1 MNIID
6 ASMAIIGA
14 GSYGTALAIT
24 LTRNGHPVVL
34 WGHNPAHI
42 QKLQQHRCN
51 ETFLPDAPFPD
62 SLLLEADLPRALAMS
77 HDVLVVVPSHVF
89 GDVLR
94 KLKPHLRPDA
104 RIVWATKGLEAETGR
119 LLQDVAREAL
129 GDDIPLAV
137 ISGPTFAKELAAGMP
152 TAIALAA
159 TDTQFADDLQQLLHC
174 GKTFRVYSNP
184 DFIGVQLGGTVKNV
198 IAIGA
203 GMSDG
208 IGFGANA
215 RTALITRGIAEM
227 SRLGSALGAD
237 PSTFMGMA
245 GLGDLVLTCTD
256 NQSRNRRF
264 GIMLGQ
270 GKGVQA
276 AQNSIGQVVEGY
288 LNTKEVLTLA
298 QRHGVEMPITEQIYQ
313 VLYCNKNASEAA
325 SRLLGRTR
333 KSEKRSA

>member
-1 MNIID
+1 MNTVN
-6 ASMAIIGA
+6 ASMTVIGA

-24 LTRNGHPVVL
+24 LARNGHSVVL
-34 WGHNPAHI
+34 WGHNPAQI
-42 QKLQQHRCN
+42 QTLQQDRCN
-51 ETFLPDAPFPD
+51 QAFLPDVPFPD
-62 SLLLEADLPRALAMS
+62 TLLLEADLARALAAS
-77 HDVLVVVPSHVF
+77 RDVLVVVPSHVF

-94 KLKPHLRPDA
+94 QLKPHLRPDA

-129 GDDIPLAV
+129 GEAIPLAV
-137 ISGPTFAKELAAGMP
+137 LSGPTFAKELAAGLP

-159 TDTQFADDLQQLLHC
+159 TDAQFADDLQQLLHC
-174 GKTFRVYSNP
+174 GKSFRVYSNP
-184 DFIGVQLGGTVKNV
+184 DFIGVQLGGAVKNV

-215 RTALITRGIAEM
+215 RTALITRGLAEM

-270 GKGVQA
+270 GKGVQE
-276 AQNSIGQVVEGY
+276 AQDSIGQVVEGY
-288 LNTKEVLTLA
+288 RNTKEVLALA

-313 VLYCNKNASEAA
+313 VLYCHKDAREAA
-325 SRLLGRTR
+325 LSLLGRAR
-333 KSEKRSA
+333 KDEKPSA